1 MDTCRVSRSILS
13 GRMRVL
19 YIYRNKNKTG
29 EKAAG
34 GEREGEEE
42 GGGGKRERGE
52 EGEGDYG
59 SAESCIGDNGNK
71 SSACV
76 NFIMERKR

>member
-1 MDTCRVSRSILS
+1 M
-13 GRMRVL
+13 
-19 YIYRNKNKTG
+19 
-29 EKAAG
+29 
-34 GEREGEEE
+34 GEREREE
-42 GGGGKRERGE
+42 G